1 MLYLAIHDGPGQFS
15 PRSPRKDAGV
25 GVLTTAVRAMPAPES
40 EWHCEAHLQVNSN
53 GAFTGCSCRATSCTS
68 METCRG
74 ELAEP
79 AGTMSAASLGVHS
92 GWDGTPENGWT
103 LLR

>member
-1 MLYLAIHDGPGQFS
+1 MAPGNF
-15 PRSPRKDAGV
+15 PPRKDAGV

-68 METCRG
+68 MEH
-74 ELAEP
+74 AEV
-79 AGTMSAASLGVHS
+79 SLPSQQGQCQRRVWGVHS
-92 GWDGTPENGWT
+92 GWDSTSESGWT